1 MTIHSR
7 TAAASFIFGMA
18 LVPSL
23 VFAQGAVAP
32 TTTAAPET
40 RPALTAKLV
49 QSKEKAIKEIDRR
62 INALTDVTTRVQN
75 MQKVTEAFKQNLS
88 SATQTQ
94 ITGLTQ
100 LKSKVADATD
110 AEVLKADIKSITQS
124 YRVYAL
130 FMPQAHISAAADR
143 VVLSTEMMTMLGTKL
158 QGKIT
163 ALQGTGVDVGALT
176 TAITELA
183 AKLSDARTQAEAAV
197 STIAALTPDGGDK
210 TKMAANNTALKA
222 ARVNLQTAQS
232 DLVAARKNIQ
242 TIIAGL
248 AKANAVG
255 AATSTPAR

>member
-1 MTIHSR
+1 MTTYSR
-7 TAAASFIFGMA
+7 SAALLAIGMA
-18 LVPSL
+18 FMPAL
-23 VFAQGAVAP
+23 VFAQNAATP
-32 TTTAAPET
+32 ATTAAPQT
-40 RPALTAKLV
+40 RPALTAKLI
-49 QSKEKAIKEIDRR
+49 QSQEKAIKEIDRR
-62 INALTDVTTRVQN
+62 ISALNDVTARIQS
-75 MQKVTEAFKQNLS
+75 MQKVTEAFKQNLG

-94 ITGLTQ
+94 ITALTQ
-100 LKSKVADATD
+100 LKAKIADGTD

-143 VVLSTEMMTMLGTKL
+143 VVLSTEMMTALGTKL

-163 ALQGTGVDVGALT
+163 ALQGAGADVGALT

-210 TKMAANNTALKA
+210 IKMAANNTALKA
-222 ARVNLQTAQS
+222 ARVNLQMAQN

-248 AKANAVG
+248 AKANGAG